1 MAQHQTLT
9 IELSNEERDRLE
21 TLAKKLNVTPE
32 AYLYQLL
39 KPQLEQTPPQASPR
53 QVLHNLRAIG
63 QRMPPVDAVQLVR
76 QERDRLAEKGLP
88 NP

>member
-9 IELSNEERDRLE
+9 IELSTEERDRLE
-21 TLAKKLNVTPE
+21 TLAKQLNVTPE

-39 KPQLEQTPPQASPR
+39 KPQLEQMPPQASPK

-63 QRMPPVDAVQLVR
+63 RRMPSVDAVELVR
-76 QERDRLAEKGLP
+76 QERDRLAGRGLS
-88 NP
+88 